1 MLSLPFL
8 FFRRRIAL
16 VLLNHRKCQKAHSG
30 IVSSR
35 QGLGQSRTLARRL
48 YKKIPFCIFIQKGT
62 SISRFHPNLLCT
74 PFSDIQSRSFMM
86 ITESPGW
93 FTATPRW
100 SSNVS
105 PAGSFQLMIPSLS
118 PLSHSTLLFNVFS
131 ILFHYNID
139 FTFVKRTA
147 ANSLTR
153 YFSFKTGSDV
163 AAIPFRS
170 LYPIC
175 HPISSARY
183 R

>member
-1 MLSLPFL
+1 
-8 FFRRRIAL
+8 
-16 VLLNHRKCQKAHSG
+16 
-30 IVSSR
+30 
-35 QGLGQSRTLARRL
+35 
-48 YKKIPFCIFIQKGT
+48 
-62 SISRFHPNLLCT
+62 
-74 PFSDIQSRSFMM
+74 MM

-153 YFSFKTGSDV
+153 
-163 AAIPFRS
+163 
-170 LYPIC
+170 
-175 HPISSARY
+175 
-183 R
+183 